1 MSLKRRVDAVEAEL
15 AKQNG
20 ETGFKVV
27 LRATDERDNEA
38 RMRLGLAD
46 WPGLVI
52 FIDEK
57 AANL

>member
-1 MSLKRRVDAVEAEL
+1 MSLKRRMDAIKAEL
-15 AKQNG
+15 ARQNG
-20 ETGFKVV
+20 EAGFKVV
-27 LRATDERDNEA
+27 LRATDESDNEA

-57 AANL
+57 GANL